1 MVLNIITIID
11 YNLGNLGSIQNLIKK
26 AGYESIIT
34 NDKKEILTAD
44 KLILP
49 GVGSFDNG
57 MSNLTNLELIS
68 PLTQKV
74 LIDKIPILGICLGMQ
89 LFCNNSSEG
98 TCPGLKWINAEVI
111 KFQSPNLKI
120 PHMGWNTIS
129 IKKDSLL
136 LKNLDYNSRFY
147 FVHSY
152 YLNCLNSSDILT
164 TTMYGS
170 EFVSAIQNNNIYGC
184 QFHPEKSHRYG
195 LQLIKNFIELI

>member
-1 MVLNIITIID
+1 VLNIITIID

-34 NDKKEILTAD
+34 NDKKDILAAD

-49 GVGSFDNG
+49 GVGSFDKG
-57 MSNLTNLELIS
+57 MANLTNLELIC

-74 LIDKIPILGICLGMQ
+74 LIDKTPILGVCLGMQ

-98 TCPGLKWINAEVI
+98 VSPGLKWINAEVI
-111 KFQSPNLKI
+111 KFQSSNLKI
-120 PHMGWNTIS
+120 PHMGWNTII
-129 IKKDSLL
+129 IKKESSI
-136 LKNLDYNSRFY
+136 LKNLDNNSRFY

-152 YLNCLNSSDILT
+152 YLHCFNPSDILT
-164 TTMYGS
+164 TTIYGP
-170 EFVSAIQNNNIYGC
+170 EFVSAVQNNNIYGC